1 MWLCSLFEVSW
12 LTVCPVNI
20 VRTCLSVDVLVGDAS
35 QVWKKEKASMAKCV
49 CTEKKGCD
57 EDCLNRCTWMECD
70 EGNCNVEP
78 QYCSNR
84 AFADLKERVKT
95 GTKFAEGVEVILV
108 VPTFSFR
115 FPIFL
120 PFTSGV
126 TRFFSPWEY
135 VTDERKR
142 IPRVDCKLWAWSPS
156 HQEFCAETDCRGV
169 HRRDNH
175 AGGE

>member
-1 MWLCSLFEVSW
+1 MCA
-12 LTVCPVNI
+12 
-20 VRTCLSVDVLVGDAS
+20 RLSVDVLIGEAS

-49 CTEKKGCD
+49 CSEKKGCD

-108 VPTFSFR
+108 VPEFPPRYPLSLLRSLGFFR
-115 FPIFL
+115 GNML
-120 PFTSGV
+120 L
-126 TRFFSPWEY
+126 TRGN
-135 VTDERKR
+135 V
-142 IPRVDCKLWAWSPS
+142 
-156 HQEFCAETDCRGV
+156 FCV
-169 HRRDNH
+169 
-175 AGGE
+175 

>member
-1 MWLCSLFEVSW
+1 M
-12 LTVCPVNI
+12 
-20 VRTCLSVDVLVGDAS
+20 RACLSVDVLVGDAS

-84 AFADLKERVKT
+84 AFADLRERVKT

-108 VPTFSFR
+108 VPTFSPGFL
-115 FPIFL
+115 IFL
-120 PFTSGV
+120 TFTFEV
-126 TRFFSPWEY
+126 TRIFFSARCY
-135 VTDERKR
+135 
-142 IPRVDCKLWAWSPS
+142 
-156 HQEFCAETDCRGV
+156 
-169 HRRDNH
+169 
-175 AGGE
+175 